1 MGCPRRKRGQ
11 PVKHARAS
19 EPGTT
24 KLATLLEIARE
35 QRELL
40 ARGDLES
47 LVALQGRRQQ
57 LLAGIQSLDEQDRD
71 EQGAVAEILALDK
84 EMICLLSSE
93 LVDIK
98 EKMQKIAPIRKLL
111 RSRPHTGPRP
121 PRHLSR
127 HI

>member
-1 MGCPRRKRGQ
+1 VNPSR
-11 PVKHARAS
+11 PS
-19 EPGTT
+19 EPGAA

-35 QRELL
+35 QRVLL
-40 ARGDLES
+40 ARGDLEA

-57 LLAGIQSLDEQDRD
+57 LLAGIQSLDEGNGG

-93 LVDIK
+93 LIDIK
-98 EKMQKIAPIRKLL
+98 ETIQKIAPIRKLL
-111 RSRPHTGPRP
+111 RRRPHAGARP
-121 PRHLSR
+121 ARHFSR

>member
-1 MGCPRRKRGQ
+1 
-11 PVKHARAS
+11 VKPSRPS
-19 EPGTT
+19 EPGAT

-40 ARGDLES
+40 ARGDLEA

-57 LLAGIQSLDEQDRD
+57 LLAGIQSLDEEDRGD
-71 EQGAVAEILALDK
+71 QGAVSEILALDK

-93 LVDIK
+93 LIDIK

-111 RSRPHTGPRP
+111 RTRPHTGTRP